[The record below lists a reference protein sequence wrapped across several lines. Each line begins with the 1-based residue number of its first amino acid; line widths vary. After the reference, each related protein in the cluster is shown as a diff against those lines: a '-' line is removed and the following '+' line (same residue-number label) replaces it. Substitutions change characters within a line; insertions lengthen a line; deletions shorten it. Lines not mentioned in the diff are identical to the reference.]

1 MVSDSLLPHGLQ
13 HVRQRQASLSY
24 TNSQSLLRLISIE
37 SMMPSSHL
45 NSVTHFSC
53 PQSFLSIRVFSN
65 ELALCIR
72 WPKYWSFSFSISL
85 SSEYSGLISFRIDCP
100 RNSQES
106 SPAPQFKNI
115 NYLVLSFLYDPTLTS
130 IHQFSSVTQS
140 CLTLCDPVNRS
151 TPGLPVHHQPLYM
164 TTGKTLVLTVW
175 TFVSKVMSLPFGTLS
190 MSTLSPYK
198 ISPPIFLDDLISSVT
213 GSDLCEIFL
222 L

>member
-1 MVSDSLLPHGLQ
+1 MSQFFASGGQRIGVSASASVLPMNIQGCFPLGL
-13 HVRQRQASLSY
+13 
-24 TNSQSLLRLISIE
+24 I
-37 SMMPSSHL
+37 
-45 NSVTHFSC
+45 
-53 PQSFLSIRVFSN
+53 
-65 ELALCIR
+65 
-72 WPKYWSFSFSISL
+72 
-85 SSEYSGLISFRIDCP
+85 GLISLQSCP
-100 RNSQES
+100 T
-106 SPAPQFKNI
+106 PQFKSI

-140 CLTLCDPVNRS
+140 CLTLCDPMNRS